1 MTDEGAEPSDAADID
16 GRVVEFLRTAERPR
30 HLASEV
36 SAALDLPRGRVR
48 TRLQALAD
56 DGRVVRTDAER
67 TARWAVPDRAD
78 EPEPEPGSEPE
89 HAAGDGPEED
99 VDGDAGERAP
109 EATEGAAP
117 ETTGEADGNGDPGAD
132 DAVEEA
138 PTADHAG
145 TDRTGDD
152 DRTGDRDGTDA
163 PATAEGPA
171 EIPGRP
177 PEDDPRELPG
187 DLAGTGGQW
196 WRGPARE
203 LALVVGL
210 VAVLAALGRLRRR

>member
-1 MTDEGAEPSDAADID
+1 MTDEGAEPSDAADVD

-56 DGRVVRTDAER
+56 DGRVARTDAER

-78 EPEPEPGSEPE
+78 EPE
-89 HAAGDGPEED
+89 ED
-99 VDGDAGERAP
+99 VGGDAGERAP
-109 EATEGAAP
+109 EATEGADP
-117 ETTGEADGNGDPGAD
+117 ETTGGPDGNGDPGAD

-138 PTADHAG
+138 PAADRAG

-163 PATAEGPA
+163 PATAEESA

-177 PEDDPRELPG
+177 PEDDPREPPG
-187 DLAGTGGQW
+187 NLAGTGGQW
-196 WRGPARE
+196 WGGPARGV
-203 LALVVGL
+203 ALVVGL